1 MGEKLE
7 KRGTQPDPAA
17 GISQMWKKEW
27 ENFSSRARFG
37 RSEARS
43 ALKR

>member
-7 KRGTQPDPAA
+7 KRGTRSDPAA

-27 ENFSSRARFG
+27 KNF
-37 RSEARS
+37 
-43 ALKR
+43 